1 MWSLRGTHLAAF
13 VYMVR
18 CSVVNK
24 DDGSPWAT
32 LDEINAAIKN
42 YTWPTDR
49 NDRPYG
55 FHHSVTKG
63 TEEF

>member
-1 MWSLRGTHLAAF
+1 
-13 VYMVR
+13 MV

-24 DDGSPWAT
+24 DDGSPLAT

-49 NDRPYG
+49 SDRPYG

-63 TEEF
+63 TKDNTPLQAATVNWTASQ